1 MIKGSIC
8 AKTKE
13 RDQRAYQYLREQVE
27 QSGRFP
33 TVRELA
39 SALGLSSTSMAAAIL
54 ARLEDQ
60 GLIERQGRRRALA
73 GVGGGV
79 SVPILGTIA
88 AGEPLMAA
96 EQIEGYLQV
105 APELAKGRALFALKV
120 RGESMIGAGILPGDT
135 VLLEQTATVADGEI
149 AAVWLEDAATVKRV
163 FRTPEGVR
171 LQPENEQMEP
181 IFAPR
186 CDILGRVIGLVRSYE

>member
-13 RDQRAYQYLREQVE
+13 RDARAYQYLREQVE

-39 SALGLSSTSMAAAIL
+39 GALGLSSTSMAAAIL
-54 ARLEDQ
+54 ARLEAQ
-60 GLIERQGRRRALA
+60 GLIERQGRRRTLA

-79 SVPILGTIA
+79 AVPILGTIA

-105 APELAKGRALFALKV
+105 SPEMAKGRALFALKV
-120 RGESMIGAGILPGDT
+120 RGESMINAGILPGDT

-163 FRTPEGVR
+163 FRTPDGVR
-171 LQPENEQMEP
+171 LQPENDEMEP

-186 CDILGRVIGLVRSYE
+186 CDVLGRVIGLVRSYE

>member
-1 MIKGSIC
+1 MIKGSLS

-39 SALGLSSTSMAAAIL
+39 AALGLSSTSMAAAIL
-54 ARLEDQ
+54 ARLESR
-60 GLIERQGRRRALA
+60 GLIERQGRRRTLA
-73 GVGGGV
+73 GVSGGV
-79 SVPILGTIA
+79 AVPILGTIA

-149 AAVWLEDAATVKRV
+149 AAVWLEDAAPVKRV
-163 FRTPEGVR
+163 FRTPEGVSR
-171 LQPENEQMEP
+171 QPEMERMQP
-181 IFAPR
+181 IYAPR